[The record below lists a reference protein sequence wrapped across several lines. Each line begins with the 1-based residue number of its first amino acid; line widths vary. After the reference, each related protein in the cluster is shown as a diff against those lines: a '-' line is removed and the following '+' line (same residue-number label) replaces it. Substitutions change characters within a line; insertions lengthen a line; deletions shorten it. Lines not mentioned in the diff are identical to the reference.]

1 MDRVT
6 SLVKALDL
14 LTLLGGSPQSLTVQE
29 IAAAMNL
36 PRSTVVRVL
45 NTLIEYGLVEKQGRK
60 LRCSDNFEN
69 WCNRDRHQRDR
80 IRYRRILES
89 VAAVTGEL
97 VLLGVQDGAGIVH
110 IDYIEC
116 DQAIRVAPAPAT
128 RHNIRS
134 NAIGKLCLAMR
145 PDLAEPWCRDDP
157 AFSEELQLIRETG
170 VAWNR
175 EESVAG
181 MIALAMFGLT
191 RSAAEPKVAV
201 AWPLHRFNE
210 AAGQRAEEAIRMAL
224 RINTNES

>member
-1 MDRVT
+1 MDRST

-14 LTLLGGSPQSLTVQE
+14 LTLLGGSPQPHTVQE
-29 IAAAMNL
+29 IAVAMNQ

-60 LRCSDNFEN
+60 LTCSESFEN

-80 IRYRRILES
+80 IRYRKILES

-97 VLLGVQDGAGIVH
+97 VLLGAQDGAGIVH

-128 RHNIRS
+128 RHNIRN
-134 NAIGKLCLAMR
+134 NAIGKLCLATR
-145 PDLAEPWCRDDP
+145 PDLAEPWCCKDP

-170 VAWNR
+170 VAWNH

-181 MIALAMFGLT
+181 MIAMAMFGLT
-191 RSAAEPKVAV
+191 RSPTEPKVAV
-201 AWPLHRFNE
+201 AWPVHRFSE
-210 AAGQRAEEAIRMAL
+210 AAGERAQDAIRSAL
-224 RINTNES
+224 QVAKGV